1 MSGGHL
7 AVSNIVIGCRLC
19 QPADPIDE
27 VLAFGKLNAAVNAGI
42 ASPETLARLA
52 RMGAALIAAETPK
65 WAAVMKAA
73 GIRIE

>member
-1 MSGGHL
+1 M
-7 AVSNIVIGCRLC
+7 
-19 QPADPIDE
+19 
-27 VLAFGKLNAAVNAGI
+27 GKLNAAVNAGI
-42 ASPETLARLA
+42 ASPETLPRLA